1 MSGRADEFEPS
12 GGADSAAP
20 DPFGD
25 AESAIEL
32 NEEMP
37 QRPTRP
43 DRAGV
48 WPPKPGIF
56 AAVWPLYLLVGGLAG
71 AAPFMSA
78 KYVDDSIA
86 LPAVVSILSAFVL
99 GLTVMLPLLRLSQ
112 SRSSDPVLESA
123 MDAFSLLLP
132 VQPLIWFTVVRP
144 IGFGAERVSAA
155 DLLIVGWT
163 ALVSGIVG
171 LTLAQEVPERPDR
184 VRRTL
189 GMILVIGLQGAG
201 PGVFMVASWF
211 GWEAP
216 EGISRF
222 GPVGS
227 VASILGQPR
236 DPVPGVAWVP
246 VASVWLLSMGGWW
259 IALAERRNVLA
270 CGRRSGGPASGT

>member
-144 IGFGAERVSAA
+144 IRFGAERVSAA

>member
-1 MSGRADEFEPS
+1 
-12 GGADSAAP
+12 
-20 DPFGD
+20 
-25 AESAIEL
+25 
-32 NEEMP
+32 
-37 QRPTRP
+37 
-43 DRAGV
+43 
-48 WPPKPGIF
+48 
-56 AAVWPLYLLVGGLAG
+56 
-71 AAPFMSA
+71 
-78 KYVDDSIA
+78 
-86 LPAVVSILSAFVL
+86 
-99 GLTVMLPLLRLSQ
+99 
-112 SRSSDPVLESA
+112 

-171 LTLAQEVPERPDR
+171 LTLAQEVPERPGSSEADAWDDPCDR
-184 VRRTL
+184 VAGRRA
-189 GMILVIGLQGAG
+189 GRVHGGLV
-201 PGVFMVASWF
+201 VRV
-211 GWEAP
+211 EAP

-246 VASVWLLSMGGWW
+246 VASVWLLSMGVWW

>member
-1 MSGRADEFEPS
+1 MSGAANESDAI
-12 GGADSAAP
+12 GGDHAAP

-25 AESAIEL
+25 AEAAIDL
-32 NEEMP
+32 NQE
-37 QRPTRP
+37 RPERP
-43 DRAGV
+43 ARTDSGGV

-71 AAPFMSA
+71 AAPFLSA

-99 GLTVMLPLLRLSQ
+99 GLTVLLPLLRLSQ
-112 SRSSDPVLESA
+112 TRSSDPVLESA

-144 IGFGAERVSAA
+144 IGFGAGRVMAA
-155 DLLIVGWT
+155 DLAIIGWT
-163 ALVSGIVG
+163 ALVAGIVG
-171 LTLAQEVPERPDR
+171 LTLAQEESDRPDR
-184 VRRTL
+184 ARRTL
-189 GMILVIGLQGAG
+189 GMILVVGLQGAG

-216 EGISRF
+216 EALARF
-222 GPVGS
+222 GPVGA

-236 DPVPGVAWVP
+236 DPMPGAAWAP
-246 VASVWLLSMGGWW
+246 VASVWLLSLGVWW

-270 CGRRSGGPASGT
+270 CGKRSGVPASGT

>member
-1 MSGRADEFEPS
+1 MSGASNESES
-12 GGADSAAP
+12 IGGSDGAAP

-25 AESAIEL
+25 AESAVEL
-32 NEEMP
+32 NEEAV
-37 QRPTRP
+37 QRPT
-43 DRAGV
+43 RAGV

-71 AAPFMSA
+71 AAPFLSA

-144 IGFGAERVSAA
+144 IGFGAERVMAA
-155 DLLIVGWT
+155 DLSIIGWT

-171 LTLAQEVPERPDR
+171 LTLAQEGPARPDG
-184 VRRTL
+184 VRRAL
-189 GMILVIGLQGAG
+189 AMVVVIGLQGAG
-201 PGVFMVASWF
+201 PGAFMAMSWF
-211 GWEAP
+211 GWHASE
-216 EGISRF
+216 EISRF
-222 GPVGS
+222 GPVGA
-227 VASILGQPR
+227 VASILGRPR
-236 DPVPGVAWVP
+236 DPMPGIAWVP
-246 VASVWLLSMGGWW
+246 VASVWLLSMGVWW

-270 CGRRSGGPASGT
+270 CGKRSGGPASGT